1 MQLLSMYL
9 GGSNIP
15 QGSWTVIGLGLRL
28 AQDMGAHRKKV
39 YDVKPT
45 VESELMKRAFWCVAA
60 RSVYKVAML
69 TLAWCSG
76 L

>member
-1 MQLLSMYL
+1 MYL

-39 YDVKPT
+39 YDVEPT
-45 VESELMKRAFWCVAA
+45 VESELMKRAFWCVVSEM
-60 RSVYKVAML
+60 SV
-69 TLAWCSG
+69 
-76 L
+76 

>member
-45 VESELMKRAFWCVAA
+45 VESELMKRAFWCVASSSA
-60 RSVYKVAML
+60 DKTVML